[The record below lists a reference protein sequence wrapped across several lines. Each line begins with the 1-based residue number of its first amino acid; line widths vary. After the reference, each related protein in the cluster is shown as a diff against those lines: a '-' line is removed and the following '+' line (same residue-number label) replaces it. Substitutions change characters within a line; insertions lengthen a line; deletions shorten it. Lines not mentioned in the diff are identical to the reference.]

1 MEIIETR
8 IFTDEITKLLSDDEY
23 QELQNFLVEHPNSG
37 DIIKGSGG
45 LRKLRWKLKSKG
57 KSSMKKSEL
66 IYTFSLDLGWFS
78 HDTAKKVV
86 ELAKDRGLIQEKD
99 DEIVPTFDLDEIE
112 IPIDFKPD
120 LSKIFASSAF
130 DLIIQEISEK
140 TGKNIGEVIA
150 MINKK
155 QEELGNLL
163 SIEVVALIIAKEL
176 GIDISRY
183 IEDVEAEILKS

>member
-1 MEIIETR
+1 MLKEVIAAA
-8 IFTDEITKLLSDDEY
+8 F
-23 QELQNFLVEHPNSG
+23 
-37 DIIKGSGG
+37 
-45 LRKLRWKLKSKG
+45 KSKG